1 MSAPLVQC
9 SSCRVVLTSR
19 YYAVNG
25 TMMCGRC
32 GSAAKLDAQRWDS
45 KRVFLRAAAFGF
57 GGALVGA
64 AIYYGVI
71 ELTHL
76 EIGVVA
82 YLIGLMVGWAVRKGA
97 RGIGGRRFQV
107 LALVLTYYSAGMAYL
122 PFVLKAGQTH
132 ARSAASASLA
142 ASADSSQVDGTKP
155 ARPHWTPPGVG
166 EISKLTGHER
176 KALATEALMRIPFA
190 IMMMGLA
197 ALTLALSVLLLPV
210 GYILV
215 SLPGGLITA
224 AIVGLGMRQA
234 WRMTVGRRPEV
245 SGPFRMPS
253 DSAPEAA

>member
-32 GSAAKLDAQRWDS
+32 GSAAKVDAQRWGS
-45 KRVFLRAAAFGF
+45 RRVFLRAAAFGF
-57 GGALVGA
+57 GGAVLGA
-64 AIYYGVI
+64 LLYYAVMA
-71 ELTHL
+71 LTHL
-76 EIGVVA
+76 QIGIVA
-82 YLIGLMVGWAVRKGA
+82 FLVGLMVGWAVRKGA
-97 RGIGGRRFQV
+97 QGIGGRRFQV
-107 LALVLTYYSAGMAYL
+107 LALVLTYYSVGMAYL
-122 PFVLKAGQTH
+122 PFVLTAGQTH
-132 ARSAASASLA
+132 ATVAASASA
-142 ASADSSQVDGTKP
+142 AVSADSTSP

-166 EISKLTGHER
+166 DISKLTRHER

-190 IMMMGLA
+190 IMMMCLA
-197 ALTLALSVLLLPV
+197 ALMLALSVFLLPI

-215 SLPGGLITA
+215 SLPGGFITA
-224 AIVGLGMRQA
+224 AIVALGMRQA

-245 SGPFRMPS
+245 SGPFRMPT